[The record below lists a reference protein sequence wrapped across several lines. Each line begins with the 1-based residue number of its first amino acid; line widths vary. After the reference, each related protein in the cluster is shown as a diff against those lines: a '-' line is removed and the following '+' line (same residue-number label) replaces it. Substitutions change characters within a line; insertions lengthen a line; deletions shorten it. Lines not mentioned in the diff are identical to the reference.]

1 MKRSLTLLGAALA
14 VSFTACQ
21 READVA
27 KTNPTYNPETN
38 SVKTSFVLNI
48 STETG
53 KDTKTTA
60 EFVQADDTPFLG
72 LDAAHL
78 LTYKLDDSNKSAA
91 HGYFLYTPRPK
102 GKAAAAER
110 DYDLGS
116 LVPAGTLDRD
126 NSSRVLE
133 LALPLGTNAVTF
145 YAKALKTTSDDLQG
159 KVDISGKSEDLSTL
173 QFKLVPR
180 LSSAAEFDAGAFFFS
195 RMLTYF
201 LLAGAVN
208 ENDFWE
214 EKTGD
219 ADKSYKFWWP
229 VPSAADA
236 AGLPSNPYD
245 QQTATVNGV
254 DYKYYKGQLSWK
266 QLGIMY
272 QYESDESDATLS
284 EDVVKTEGAS
294 GVAPAAMHLT
304 ALGEVLG
311 DAYAELTTIRKKGS
325 LEELRAGSAS
335 AVLRISQDLY
345 AIVERVVHAEPTG
358 WEEYAAQFVAQ
369 DLKTRMDRYFT
380 MSSGSLGYL
389 RDNAGLLDVKTLKAN
404 ILENCPLT
412 DRSTYSS
419 IINTYFNDSYLTE
432 AGNQGF
438 PVNVGLPFGA
448 AIMIIVPGSAINGID
463 CFAYNKDIPA
473 YGFSQATFP
482 IGNYRYPAE
491 LMYFGNSAIRVSDNV
506 SIPDDYPQTPEQW
519 QTNANWPGWTAN
531 AAVSSTTRSVAMMNS
546 INYGTALLASTV
558 KFGDSVL
565 KDNNAALHEGES
577 DNEIPTTYADP
588 TQGFFVTGIII
599 GGQADVV
606 DWCFV
611 RKAGMI
617 PGTIPTF
624 DGSKF
629 TGLDF
634 TGNDFDKFIY
644 DKVTTQYKVGSTT
657 APIYTMVWD
666 NYDATK
672 AANEQSDVY
681 VGVEIKNMTDK
692 DFWGEMNLVRR
703 GGTFYLLGKLDL
715 STALAAAESGAF
727 DNLDR
732 TDYCYPPFNPAN
744 GETINAPRVFM
755 QDYMTKADLI
765 LGKDALKHAY
775 VTVPDLRSSQ
785 VSLGLSIDMSWKPGL
800 AFEVNMGVLE

>member
-27 KTNPTYNPETN
+27 QTNPTYDPETN
-38 SVKTSFVLNI
+38 TVKTSFVLNI

-60 EFVQADDTPFLG
+60 EFVQADNTPFLG
-72 LDAAHL
+72 LDAVHL
-78 LTYKLDDSNKSAA
+78 LTYKLDNPSSTA
-91 HGYFLYTPRPK
+91 HGYFLYTPRPR

-116 LVPAGTLDRD
+116 LVPAGTLDR
-126 NSSRVLE
+126 NKSSRVLE

-173 QFKLVPR
+173 HFKLVPR
-180 LSSAAEFDAGAFFFS
+180 LSSDAAFDAGSFFFS

-236 AGLPSNPYD
+236 TGLPANPYD

-284 EDVVKTEGAS
+284 EDVVKTEGAP
-294 GVAPAAMHLT
+294 GVAPAAMRLS

-345 AIVERVVHAEPTG
+345 AIVERVVNANPTG

-369 DLKTRMDRYFT
+369 DLKSRMDRYFT
-380 MSSGSLGYL
+380 MNSGSLGYL
-389 RDNAGLLDVKTLKAN
+389 RNNAGLLDVGTLKSH
-404 ILENCPLT
+404 ILENCT
-412 DRSTYSS
+412 IADRNTYSS
-419 IINTYFNDSYLTE
+419 ILNAHFDDSYLTE

-448 AIMIIVPGSAINGID
+448 AIMSIVPGSAINVID
-463 CFAYNKDIPA
+463 RFVYNKDIPA
-473 YGFSQATFP
+473 YGLGQATFP

-506 SIPDDYPQTPEQW
+506 SNPDTYPQTPKLW
-519 QTNANWPGWTAN
+519 KTDANWPGWTPN

-565 KDNNAALHEGES
+565 KDNNAALHKGES
-577 DNEIPTTYADP
+577 DNEIPTTFADP
-588 TQGFFVTGIII
+588 TQGFFVTGIIV

-617 PGTIPTF
+617 PGTIPAF

-644 DKVTTQYKVGSTT
+644 DKVTTQYKVGATT

-681 VGVEIKNMTDK
+681 IGVEIKNMTDK

-715 STALAAAESGAF
+715 STALAAAASGAF

-732 TDYCYPPFNPAN
+732 SDYCYPPFNPAN

-755 QDYMTKADLI
+755 QDYMTKANLI

-785 VSLGLSIDMSWKPGL
+785 VSLGLSIDMTWTPGL

>member
-27 KTNPTYNPETN
+27 QTNPTYDPETN

-159 KVDISGKSEDLSTL
+159 KVDISGSSDDLSTL

-180 LSSAAEFDAGAFFFS
+180 LSSEAEFDAGAFFFS

-214 EKTGD
+214 EKTGE

-294 GVAPAAMHLT
+294 GVAPAAMHLS
-304 ALGEVLG
+304 ALGDVLG

-448 AIMIIVPGSAINGID
+448 AIMSVVPGSAINGID
-463 CFAYNKDIPA
+463 RFAYNKDIPA

-519 QTNANWPGWTAN
+519 KNNVSWPGWTAN

-565 KDNNAALHEGES
+565 MDNNAALHKGES
-577 DNEIPTTYADP
+577 DNEIPTTYTDP
-588 TQGFFVTGIII
+588 TQGFFVTGIVV

-611 RKAGMI
+611 RKAGMV
-617 PGTIPTF
+617 PGTIPSF

-634 TGNDFDKFIY
+634 TGNGFDKFIY

-681 VGVEIKNMTDK
+681 IGVEIKNMTDK

-715 STALAAAESGAF
+715 STALAAAKAGAF

-732 TDYCYPPFNPAN
+732 SDYCYPPFNPAN

-785 VSLGLSIDMSWKPGL
+785 VSLGLSIDMNWTPGL

>member
-27 KTNPTYNPETN
+27 QTNPTYDPETN
-38 SVKTSFVLNI
+38 TVKTNFVLNI

-180 LSSAAEFDAGAFFFS
+180 LSSEAEFDAGAFFFS

-214 EKTGD
+214 EKTGE

-272 QYESDESDATLS
+272 KYESDESDATLS
-284 EDVVKTEGAS
+284 EDVVKTEGAP
-294 GVAPAAMHLT
+294 GVAPAVMHLS
-304 ALGEVLG
+304 ALGDVLG

-448 AIMIIVPGSAINGID
+448 AIMSIVSGSAINVID
-463 CFAYNKDIPA
+463 HFVYNKDIPA

-565 KDNNAALHEGES
+565 MDNNAALHKGES

-672 AANEQSDVY
+672 PANEQSDVY
-681 VGVEIKNMTDK
+681 IGVEIKNMTDK

-732 TDYCYPPFNPAN
+732 SDYCYPPFNPAN

-785 VSLGLSIDMSWKPGL
+785 VSLGLSIDMTWTPGL

>member
-60 EFVQADDTPFLG
+60 NFVQADNTPFLG
-72 LDAAHL
+72 MDAVHL
-78 LTYKLDDSNKSAA
+78 LTYRLTDFNKNPN
-91 HGYFLYTPRPK
+91 HGYFLFSPK
-102 GKAAAAER
+102 PMGKAAAAER
-110 DYDLGS
+110 DYNLGS
-116 LVPAGTLDRD
+116 LVSAGSLDRTK
-126 NSSRVLE
+126 SSRVLE

-159 KVDISGKSEDLSTL
+159 KVDISGSSEDLSTL
-173 QFKLVPR
+173 QFKLTPR
-180 LSSAAEFDAGAFFFS
+180 LSSEAAFDAGSFFFS

-201 LLAGAVN
+201 LVSGAVN
-208 ENDFWE
+208 ENSFWT
-214 EKTGD
+214 EKTGEE
-219 ADKSYKFWWP
+219 DKGYKFWWP
-229 VPSAADA
+229 IPSAADA
-236 AGLPSNPYD
+236 AALPANPYD
-245 QQTATVNGV
+245 QQTATVNGE
-254 DYKYYKGQLSWK
+254 DYTYYKGQLSWK
-266 QLGIMY
+266 QLGVMY
-272 QYESDESDATLS
+272 QYESDGNDATQS
-284 EDVVKTEGAS
+284 EDVAKTEGAS
-294 GVAPAAMHLT
+294 GVAPASMTLS

-311 DAYAELTTIRKKGS
+311 EAYVELTTIRKSGS

-345 AIVERVVHAEPTG
+345 SIVERAVHADPTG

-369 DLKTRMDRYFT
+369 DLKARMDRYFT
-380 MSSGSLGYL
+380 MTSGVLEYL
-389 RDNAGLLDVKTLKAN
+389 RDGSNLLDVATMKAN
-404 ILENCPLT
+404 ILENCPLE
-412 DRSTYSS
+412 DRSQYSS
-419 IINTYFNDSYLTE
+419 ILNTYFDDSYLT
-432 AGNQGF
+432 AGSNEGF

-448 AIMIIVPGSAINGID
+448 AIMTIVPGSAVNAVD
-463 CFAYNKDIPA
+463 KFVYNKDIPA
-473 YGFSQATFP
+473 YGFDQATFP
-482 IGNYRYPAE
+482 ITNYRYPAE
-491 LMYFGNSAIRVSDNV
+491 LMYFGNSAIRVSDSV
-506 SIPDDYPQTPEQW
+506 MDDKLYPQTPEQW
-519 QTNANWPGWTAN
+519 KNSANWPGWTDN
-531 AAVSSTTRSVAMMNS
+531 ASVSSTTRSVAMMNS

-558 KFGDSVL
+558 KFGSTVL
-565 KDNNAALHEGES
+565 KDNNKALHPGEV
-577 DNEIPTTYADP
+577 DNDIPTVYADP
-588 TQGFFVTGIII
+588 NQGLFVTGIIV
-599 GGQADVV
+599 GGQAEVV

-611 RKAGMI
+611 RKAGMTA
-617 PGTIPTF
+617 GTIPAF

-644 DKVTTQYKVGSTT
+644 DKVTTLYKVGVTA

-672 AANEQSDVY
+672 PANEQSDVY
-681 VGVEIKNMTDK
+681 VGVELKNMTDK
-692 DFWGEMNLVRR
+692 DFWGEMNLIRR

-715 STALAAAESGAF
+715 STALDAAEAGAF

-732 TDYCYPPFNPAN
+732 TDYCYPPFDPAN
-744 GETINAPRVFM
+744 GNTVNAPRIFM

-765 LGKDALKHAY
+765 LGADALKHAY

>member
-27 KTNPTYNPETN
+27 QTNPTYDPETN
-38 SVKTSFVLNI
+38 TVKTNFVLNI

-72 LDAAHL
+72 LDAVHL
-78 LTYKLDDSNKSAA
+78 LTYKLDNPSGTA
-91 HGYFLYTPRPK
+91 HGYFLYTPRPR

-116 LVPAGTLDRD
+116 LVSAGTLDRN

-180 LSSAAEFDAGAFFFS
+180 LSSEAAFDAGSFFFS

-236 AGLPSNPYD
+236 AGLPANPYD

-266 QLGIMY
+266 QLGTMY
-272 QYESDESDATLS
+272 LYESDKSDATQS
-284 EDVVKTEGAS
+284 DDVVKTEGAS
-294 GVAPAAMHLT
+294 GVAPAAMRLS
-304 ALGEVLG
+304 ALGEVMG

-358 WEEYAAQFVAQ
+358 WEEYATQFVAQ
-369 DLKTRMDRYFT
+369 DLKSRMDRYFT
-380 MSSGSLGYL
+380 MNSGSLGYL
-389 RDNAGLLDVKTLKAN
+389 RDDAGLLDVGKLKSR
-404 ILENCPLT
+404 ILENCPIA
-412 DRSTYSS
+412 DRSTYGS
-419 IINTYFNDSYLTE
+419 ILNTYFDDNYLTE

-448 AIMIIVPGSAINGID
+448 AIMSIVPGSAINAID
-463 CFAYNKDIPA
+463 RFVYNKDIPA
-473 YGFSQATFP
+473 YGFDQATFP

-491 LMYFGNSAIRVSDNV
+491 LMYLGNSAIRVSDNV
-506 SIPDDYPQTPEQW
+506 SNADAYPQTPEQW
-519 QTNANWPGWTAN
+519 KTNANWPGWTAN

-588 TQGFFVTGIII
+588 NQGFFVTGIII

-611 RKAGMI
+611 RKAGMT
-617 PGTIPTF
+617 PGTIPAF

-629 TGLDF
+629 AGLDF
-634 TGNDFDKFIY
+634 TGNAFDKFIY
-644 DKVTTQYKVGSTT
+644 DKVTTQYKVGATT

-681 VGVEIKNMTDK
+681 IGVEIKNMTDK

-715 STALAAAESGAF
+715 STALAAAEAGAF

-732 TDYCYPPFNPAN
+732 SDYCYPPFNPAN

-755 QDYMTKADLI
+755 QDYMTKANLI

-785 VSLGLSIDMSWKPGL
+785 VSLGLSIDMTWTPGL

>member
-1 MKRSLTLLGAALA
+1 MKRSLTLLGVALA

-38 SVKTSFVLNI
+38 SVKTSFVFNI
-48 STETG
+48 STKTG

-60 EFVQADDTPFLG
+60 EFVQAGNTPFLG
-72 LDAAHL
+72 MDAAHL
-78 LTYKLDDSNKSAA
+78 LTYKLDESSKSAA
-91 HGYFLYTPRPK
+91 HGYFLFSPRPK

-110 DYDLGS
+110 DYNLGS
-116 LVPAGTLDRD
+116 LVPAGTLNRT

-159 KVDISGKSEDLSTL
+159 KVDISGSSEDLSTL
-173 QFKLVPR
+173 QFKLTPR
-180 LSSAAEFDAGAFFFS
+180 LSSEAAFDAGAFFFS

-201 LLAGAVN
+201 LIAGAVN
-208 ENDFWE
+208 ENEFWE

-219 ADKSYKFWWP
+219 VDKSYKFWWP

-272 QYESDESDATLS
+272 QYESDESDATQS

-294 GVAPAAMHLT
+294 GVAPAAMTLS

-311 DAYAELTTIRKKGS
+311 DAYAELTTIRKKAS

-345 AIVERVVHAEPTG
+345 AIVERVVNAEPTG

-389 RDNAGLLDVKTLKAN
+389 RDAAGLLDVSTLKAN

-412 DRSTYSS
+412 DRSTYTS
-419 IINTYFNDSYLTE
+419 ILNTYFDDSYLTE

-448 AIMIIVPGSAINGID
+448 AIMSIVPGSAINVVD
-463 CFAYNKDIPA
+463 RFVYNKDIPA
-473 YGFSQATFP
+473 YGFDQATFP

-506 SIPDDYPQTPEQW
+506 TDPDNYPQTPDQW
-519 QTNANWPGWTAN
+519 KTNANWPGWTAN

-565 KDNNAALHEGES
+565 MDNNAALHEGES

-588 TQGFFVTGIII
+588 NQGFFVTGVII

-617 PGTIPTF
+617 PGSIPTF

-732 TDYCYPPFNPAN
+732 SDYCYPPFNPAN

-785 VSLGLSIDMSWKPGL
+785 VSLGLSIDMNWTPGL

>member
-91 HGYFLYTPRPK
+91 HGYFLYTTRTK

-116 LVPAGTLDRD
+116 LVPAGTLDRN

-159 KVDISGKSEDLSTL
+159 KVDISGNSEDLSTL

-180 LSSAAEFDAGAFFFS
+180 LSSDAAFDAGAFFFS

-208 ENDFWE
+208 ENNFWE

-236 AGLPSNPYD
+236 TGLPANPYD

-284 EDVVKTEGAS
+284 EDVVKTEGAP
-294 GVAPAAMHLT
+294 GVAPAAMRLS

-345 AIVERVVHAEPTG
+345 AIVERVVNAKPTG

-369 DLKTRMDRYFT
+369 DLKSRMDRYFT
-380 MSSGSLGYL
+380 MNSGSLGYL
-389 RDNAGLLDVKTLKAN
+389 RNNAGLLDVGTLKSR
-404 ILENCPLT
+404 ILENCPIA
-412 DRSTYSS
+412 DRNTYSS
-419 IINTYFNDSYLTE
+419 TLNTHFDDSYLTE

-448 AIMIIVPGSAINGID
+448 AIMSIVPGSAINVID
-463 CFAYNKDIPA
+463 RFVYNKDIPA
-473 YGFSQATFP
+473 YGLGQATFP

-491 LMYFGNSAIRVSDNV
+491 LMYYGNSAIRVSDNV

-519 QTNANWPGWTAN
+519 KTNSNWPGWTAN

-565 KDNNAALHEGES
+565 NDNNAALHKGES
-577 DNEIPTTYADP
+577 DNVIPTTYVDP
-588 TQGFFVTGIII
+588 TQGFFVTGIIV

-617 PGTIPTF
+617 PGTNPSF

-634 TGNDFDKFIY
+634 TGNAFDKFIY

-672 AANEQSDVY
+672 PANEQSDVY
-681 VGVEIKNMTDK
+681 IGVEIKNMTDK

-715 STALAAAESGAF
+715 STALAAAKAGAF

-732 TDYCYPPFNPAN
+732 SDYCYPPFNPAN

-755 QDYMTKADLI
+755 QDYMTKANLI

-785 VSLGLSIDMSWKPGL
+785 VSLGLSIDMTWTPGL
-800 AFEVNMGVLE
+800 AFDVNMGVLE

>member
-180 LSSAAEFDAGAFFFS
+180 LSSEAEFDAGAFFFS

-219 ADKSYKFWWP
+219 EDKSYKFWWP

-272 QYESDESDATLS
+272 KYESDESDATLS
-284 EDVVKTEGAS
+284 EDVVKTDGAS
-294 GVAPAAMHLT
+294 GVAPAAMHLS

-448 AIMIIVPGSAINGID
+448 AIMIVVPGSAINGID
-463 CFAYNKDIPA
+463 RFAYNKDIPA

-565 KDNNAALHEGES
+565 MDNNAALHKGES

-644 DKVTTQYKVGSTT
+644 DKVTTQYKVGATT

-715 STALAAAESGAF
+715 STALAAAKAGAF

-732 TDYCYPPFNPAN
+732 SDYCYPPFNPAN

-785 VSLGLSIDMSWKPGL
+785 VSLGLSIDMNWTPGL